1 MLSQNYINVS
11 RYKVVFVNCGKHMH
25 DFNVNDKLSDNGIKK
40 DSFITMFIKCVMTNE
55 MLNSLKNNQ
64 KKDLADI
71 SSKDVKSD
79 KRFKGN
85 KSNVL
90 NVDGKIIIKFP
101 KLLTMFKH
109 RQMFL

>member
-1 MLSQNYINVS
+1 
-11 RYKVVFVNCGKHMH
+11 
-25 DFNVNDKLSDNGIKK
+25 
-40 DSFITMFIKCVMTNE
+40 MTHE
-55 MLNSLKNNQ
+55 ILNSLKINQ

-90 NVDGKIIIKFP
+90 NIVRKIFIKFS
-101 KLLTMFKH
+101 KLLTMFKN